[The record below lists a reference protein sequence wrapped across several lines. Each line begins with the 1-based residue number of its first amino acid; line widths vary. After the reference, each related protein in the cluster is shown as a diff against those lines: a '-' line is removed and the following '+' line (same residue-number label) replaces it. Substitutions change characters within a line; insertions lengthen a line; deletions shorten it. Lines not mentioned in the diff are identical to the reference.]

1 MKTLNRI
8 LIGTVL
14 LATLFSCQDVV
25 TYNDGYDDG
34 MNSFGAP
41 DVQGIYSPDDTDLQV
56 PLTKG
61 GFGEM
66 IVLVGENLSNVTKIT
81 FNNMEVDLS
90 EVYAT
95 SKKACFP
102 LPGDMPEEI
111 TNKLYYET
119 ERGNTTC
126 EFKLDVPVMEINGLY
141 NEFALPGTS
150 LQIKGKYFELYGFGK
165 NSSSV
170 IKFGD
175 TELEIESVTDQ
186 VITAKL
192 PGDIPDNSMIVVEW
206 NGTEGHC
213 SYQLPYR
220 QTDNLVWDL
229 ANPSDYGIWGGK
241 DFITDGSN
249 TGDPV
254 ALAGSFFR
262 VKGTYKA
269 WSYTGLPSGSIILDE
284 EVAANPSDYLFKFEV
299 NSASD
304 YPFYDITSKTGG
316 YLIKLNGGNYQWKYS
331 LDENMNTFGEWYTV
345 TLELENVA
353 TAGLV
358 SGKIALTLAMQPN
371 VEWNVDHSFANIRNE
386 KKIGQ

>member
-1 MKTLNRI
+1 
-8 LIGTVL
+8 
-14 LATLFSCQDVV
+14 
-25 TYNDGYDDG
+25 
-34 MNSFGAP
+34 
-41 DVQGIYSPDDTDLQV
+41 
-56 PLTKG
+56 
-61 GFGEM
+61 
-66 IVLVGENLSNVTKIT
+66 
-81 FNNMEVDLS
+81 MEV
-90 EVYAT
+90 
-95 SKKACFP
+95 
-102 LPGDMPEEI
+102 
-111 TNKLYYET
+111 
-119 ERGNTTC
+119 
-126 EFKLDVPVMEINGLY
+126 NGLY
-141 NEFALPGTS
+141 NEFALPGTF
-150 LQIKGKYFELYGFGK
+150 LRIKGKYFELYGFGK

-170 IKFGD
+170 VKFSD

-192 PGDIPDNSMIVVEW
+192 PGDIPDNSMIVLEW

-254 ALAGSFFR
+254 ALGGSFFR

-304 YPFYDITSKTGG
+304 YPFYDITSNTGG

-371 VEWNVDHSFANIRNE
+371 VEWNVDHSFANIRIE

>member
-1 MKTLNRI
+1 
-8 LIGTVL
+8 
-14 LATLFSCQDVV
+14 
-25 TYNDGYDDG
+25 
-34 MNSFGAP
+34 
-41 DVQGIYSPDDTDLQV
+41 
-56 PLTKG
+56 
-61 GFGEM
+61 
-66 IVLVGENLSNVTKIT
+66 
-81 FNNMEVDLS
+81 MEVDLS

-126 EFKLDVPVMEINGLY
+126 EFKLDVPAMEVNGLY

-165 NSSSV
+165 SSSSV

-192 PGDIPDNSMIVVEW
+192 PGDIPDNSMIVLEW

-371 VEWNVDHSFANIRNE
+371 VEWNVDHSFANIRIE

>member
-1 MKTLNRI
+1 MEWYRRTL
-8 LIGTVL
+8 L
-14 LATLFSCQDVV
+14 LS
-25 TYNDGYDDG
+25 
-34 MNSFGAP
+34 
-41 DVQGIYSPDDTDLQV
+41 
-56 PLTKG
+56 
-61 GFGEM
+61 
-66 IVLVGENLSNVTKIT
+66 
-81 FNNMEVDLS
+81 
-90 EVYAT
+90 
-95 SKKACFP
+95 
-102 LPGDMPEEI
+102 
-111 TNKLYYET
+111 
-119 ERGNTTC
+119 
-126 EFKLDVPVMEINGLY
+126 
-141 NEFALPGTS
+141 
-150 LQIKGKYFELYGFGK
+150 
-165 NSSSV
+165 
-170 IKFGD
+170 
-175 TELEIESVTDQ
+175 
-186 VITAKL
+186 
-192 PGDIPDNSMIVVEW
+192 
-206 NGTEGHC
+206 
-213 SYQLPYR
+213 LPYR

-371 VEWNVDHSFANIRNE
+371 VEWNVDHSFANIRIE